1 MYILR
6 SFIKKQ
12 KNNAK
17 KYFKNQKK
25 LGINSKIYLSAKFIL
40 RNSNFTVNYEKA
52 ISILDNIDFIYND
65 IDKHWAETDGKSI
78 SLNTFKYYTNSLLYY
93 TLIHEALHNIIL
105 RNNIHFISEEK
116 EHLIMKLI
124 DKKLI

>member
-25 LGINSKIYLSAKFIL
+25 LGINSKIYLSAKIIL

-105 RNNIHFISEEK
+105 RNNKHFIPEEK

-124 DKKLI
+124 NKKLI